1 MLWAIISGCVSVVL
15 FKNLYTRNVLFNI
28 ILGLVVSFVIP
39 LGVNYLVFGRSVE
52 WRYFIDMLKGIFHKV
67 MQKVKKKKKAFIV
80 V

>member
-1 MLWAIISGCVSVVL
+1 M
-15 FKNLYTRNVLFNI
+15 FNI

-67 MQKVKKKKKAFIV
+67 MQKVKKQ
-80 V
+80 